1 MMTKWWPRYLYS
13 IKLKYKIYFI
23 SRSWNAISICYN
35 TNCFLRN
42 NWSRRGG
49 GAIQVREFI
58 SFHMLAKP
66 PLRSEREDAYPKN
79 KMVIFLCLMH
89 CELVH
94 GENLSRLII
103 NLNYPG
109 RRVGGFYLSIYN
121 KAQFIS
127 YITGCWCPYFISFTF
142 YQHNNSVKH
151 VETS

>member
-1 MMTKWWPRYLYS
+1 MQSVFVTIQTAFYE
-13 IKLKYKIYFI
+13 ITG
-23 SRSWNAISICYN
+23 AGGE
-35 TNCFLRN
+35 
-42 NWSRRGG
+42 GG
-49 GAIQVREFI
+49 GDTSSRVHLFSHACKTSSSFRARRCI
-58 SFHMLAKP
+58 S
-66 PLRSEREDAYPKN
+66 KN